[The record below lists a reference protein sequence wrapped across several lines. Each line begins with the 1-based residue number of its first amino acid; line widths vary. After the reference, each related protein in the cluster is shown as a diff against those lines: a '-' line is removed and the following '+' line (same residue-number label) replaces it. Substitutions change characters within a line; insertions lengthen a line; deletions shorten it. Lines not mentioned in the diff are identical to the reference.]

1 MSTPNH
7 VTDGVPIEES
17 DYPALYQAADEASV
31 SAQQKHLFIVRLYL
45 GSLVL
50 GGLFYPFTTTNKW
63 TALIATILLSATL
76 GLAVLQAFKDYEQ
89 TWYNGRA
96 VAESVKTSTWRFMMR
111 AEPYSDSDSVEVVR
125 REFCHDLKQILKQN
139 RSLAEHIGGEAST
152 RAPISSKMND
162 VRSLGVEERLEI
174 YNRERI
180 DHQRKWYAKK
190 YSSNKEKADHWFYGM
205 IGLHAAAFVMLLIKI
220 ANPDLD
226 VLPTQAAVIAGG
238 SVLTWIRTKKYQENA
253 NAYSLTAHEIGIIK
267 QEGASVES
275 ESELS
280 DFVKDSE
287 NAFSREHTQWVA
299 RKDR

>member
-1 MSTPNH
+1 VSTPENPP
-7 VTDGVPIEES
+7 DDSSIQES
-17 DYPALYQAADEASV
+17 DYPALYQAADQASIQ
-31 SAQQKHLFIVRLYL
+31 AQQTHLCIVRLYL

-50 GGLFYPFTTTNKW
+50 GALFSPYATTTKW
-63 TALIATILLSATL
+63 TALIAALLLLITL
-76 GLAVLQAFKDYEQ
+76 GLAVLQAFKDYEE

-96 VAESVKTSTWRFMMR
+96 VAESVKTSTWRYMMR
-111 AEPYSDSDSVEVVR
+111 AEPYTDSDSVEVVR
-125 REFCHDLKQILKQN
+125 KEFCNDLKQILKQN

-152 RAPISSKMND
+152 RAPITSKMND
-162 VRSLGVEERLEI
+162 IRSLGVEGRLEV

-180 DHQRKWYAKK
+180 DDQRKWYAKK
-190 YSSNKEKADHWFYGM
+190 YSSNKEKADHWFNGM
-205 IGLHAAAFVMLLIKI
+205 VGLHAAAVAMLLVKI
-220 ANPDLD
+220 ADPNLD
-226 VLPTQAAVIAGG
+226 FLPTEAAVLAGG
-238 SVLTWIRTKKYQENA
+238 SILTWIRTKKYQENA